1 MDRKRIAEVYSQ
13 IQIKRF
19 EMIETAEMYGLT
31 DEHTIRTSQEL
42 DQLMNE
48 YHYLNYSAS

>member
-1 MDRKRIAEVYSQ
+1 MEGKRIAEVYSE

-19 EMIETAEMYGLT
+19 EMIEIAEMYGLT
-31 DEHTIRTSQEL
+31 DDNTIRTSQEL

-48 YHYLNYSAS
+48 YHYLKYSAS